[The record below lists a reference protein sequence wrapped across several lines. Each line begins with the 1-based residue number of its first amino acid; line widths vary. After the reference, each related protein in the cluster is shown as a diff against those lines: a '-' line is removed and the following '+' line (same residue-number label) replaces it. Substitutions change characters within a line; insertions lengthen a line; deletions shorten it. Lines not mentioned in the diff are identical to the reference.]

1 MIFLMALQDIY
12 TGKSNFTEEEI
23 DRSDVD
29 TPYLIQICVATI
41 LHQSRPELAGT
52 VSANFPGMP
61 HKAAPQPGRND
72 PCPCGSGR
80 KYKQCCG
87 RN

>member
-1 MIFLMALQDIY
+1 
-12 TGKSNFTEEEI
+12 
-23 DRSDVD
+23 
-29 TPYLIQICVATI
+29 

-52 VSANFPGMP
+52 APANLPGMP
-61 HKAAPQPGRND
+61 HRAGRRPGRND
-72 PCPCGSGR
+72 PCSCGSGR